1 MNYCTKCGT
10 KLEKNDKFCAK
21 CGTKVDNS
29 VPVKTSKVKKEG
41 NTEKFIL
48 MLGVFLVLFSSFALG
63 IILWEG
69 MGNIFKIGFFVFEC
83 LLFFTLS
90 FVLKKVKSKV
100 NRVFFIIGLVLI
112 PYTLCLIPYY
122 QMLPNY
128 FINGPGLYVY
138 LAIIFFVTFILYILV
153 NLAFKSKVVEYLSL
167 ISLFIAFVSTGLIF
181 SEDSVITILLVMV
194 YIFIINLIS
203 NTDKFNLSIKKSLSI
218 TSAILLLLVTPFVLG
233 VTHNKYESYNIF
245 INLITVF
252 LYMIT
257 TYIRIGKNPKSIF
270 RGFAPFTLPLVACN
284 YMGALLVN
292 YNNFE
297 IYGIALIA
305 TIIYFIS
312 ILFNSKLFSVMSLV
326 ITYII
331 LLFFMLVAM
340 IIGNYQMLLV
350 LSVIVLVLNLSNMI
364 LFKYKFCDYVLPI
377 NLFILI
383 YSLVRCFIEFKF
395 VYVLIISSIV
405 FIGVYIVL
413 KLLKK
418 KISFAYIL
426 TALIL
431 AFFSIYRMDG
441 TVSIINIS
449 IVLLFVI
456 IFALSKINKENTAF
470 SIITYIL
477 LNVACIHL
485 FGFYDNLYNMYG
497 SGLYNG
503 LLLISGSTLIVSLL
517 INLIKKFDLKPYILY
532 SEIVILIITL
542 FNSMN
547 HPSYVL
553 FLNIVLFAL
562 SYLSLIKFHNVKW
575 YRIIYIMVGLFTINR
590 IIFTVINPVVIAS
603 IISIVTILIILVIMY
618 LLEIENNI
626 MLTVISLIILIPYYT
641 LISSEGYINELYT
654 LPLIIYTFV
663 FTEVIKF
670 KSETA
675 KKLWTIIPIS
685 VLSYF
690 FLLAN
695 NGTGSI
701 IFDIVL
707 SLLYIFIGLYRKYN
721 YLIYFGIIFII
732 VTIFIQLFT
741 ILNSMAVVILLIVI
755 GFILI
760 GIVLFNE
767 LRKK

>member
-10 KLEKNDKFCAK
+10 KIDKNDKFCAK
-21 CGTKVDNS
+21 CGTKLDDN
-29 VPVKTSKVKKEG
+29 VPVKKSKVKKEA
-41 NTEKFIL
+41 NTEKFLL
-48 MLGVFLVLFSSFALG
+48 MLGVFLVLFSTFALG

-69 MGNIFKIGFFVFEC
+69 MGNIFKLGFFIFEC
-83 LLFFTLS
+83 LLFFGLS
-90 FVLKKVKSKV
+90 FVLKKVKSKLNSV
-100 NRVFFIIGLVLI
+100 LFVIGLVLI
-112 PYTLCLIPYY
+112 PYTLCLVPYY

-128 FINGPGLYVY
+128 FINGPGLSVY
-138 LAIIFFVTFILYILV
+138 LAIIFFITFVTYILI
-153 NLAFKSKVVEYLSL
+153 NIAFKSKLVEYLAL
-167 ISLFIAFVSTGLIF
+167 ICLFIAFVSTGFIF
-181 SEDSVITILLVMV
+181 SDNSVIIILSVMV

-203 NTDKFNLSIKKSLSI
+203 QIDGFNLSIKKSLSI
-218 TSAILLLLVTPFVLG
+218 TSAILLLLVTPFILG
-233 VTHNKYESYNIF
+233 VTHNKYESYNIYL
-245 INLITVF
+245 NLITVL

-257 TYIRIGKNPKSIF
+257 TYIRIGKNPKTVF

-284 YMGALLVN
+284 YIGALLAN

-297 IYGIALIA
+297 IYGIALVA

-312 ILFNSKLFSVMSLV
+312 ILFNSKLFSIMSLV
-326 ITYII
+326 ITYLIQ
-331 LLFFMLVAM
+331 LFFMFIVL
-340 IIGNYQMLLV
+340 IIGNYQILLV
-350 LSVIVLVLNLSNMI
+350 LSIIVLVLNLANMI

-377 NLFILI
+377 NIFILI
-383 YSLVRCFIEFKF
+383 YSLVRCFVEFKF
-395 VYVLIISSIV
+395 VYVLIISSTV
-405 FIGVYIVL
+405 FLVVYIVL
-413 KLLKK
+413 KLLNK

-431 AFFSIYRMDG
+431 AILSLDRMDG
-441 TVSIINIS
+441 TINLVNIS
-449 IVLLFVI
+449 IILLFLI
-456 IFALSKINKENTAF
+456 IFVLSKINKENDAF
-470 SIITYIL
+470 AIITYIL
-477 LNVACIHL
+477 LNLACIKL
-485 FGFYDNLYNMYG
+485 FGLYENG
-497 SGLYNG
+497 PYNG
-503 LLLISGSTLIVSLL
+503 LLLISGATLIVSLI
-517 INLIKKFDLKPYILY
+517 INIITKANLKPYILY

-542 FNSMN
+542 FNTMN
-547 HPSYVL
+547 PSYIL
-553 FLNIVLFAL
+553 LLNIILFAI

-575 YRIIYIMVGLFTINR
+575 YRVLYIMVGLLTINR

-618 LLEIENNI
+618 LLEIEKNV
-626 MLTVISLIILIPYYT
+626 MLTVISLIVLIPYYT
-641 LISSEGYINELYT
+641 LISSEGYISELYT

-663 FTEVIKF
+663 FTEVINF

-685 VLSYF
+685 VLSYI

-695 NGTGSI
+695 NGIGSI

-707 SLLYIFIGLYRKYN
+707 AMLYILLGLYRKYN